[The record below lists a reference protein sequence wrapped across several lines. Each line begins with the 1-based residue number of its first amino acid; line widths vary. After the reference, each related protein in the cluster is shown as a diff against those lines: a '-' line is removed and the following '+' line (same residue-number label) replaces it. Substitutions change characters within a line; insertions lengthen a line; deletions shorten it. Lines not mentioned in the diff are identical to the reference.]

1 MTTATVPTAARSA
14 PATDRT
20 LLSPKEAKALIDRGE
35 AVLIDVREP
44 MEHAR
49 ERIEGA
55 RLIPLGTLC
64 PDAIGDTGPCRVILH
79 CNTGNRSGQGVK
91 KLLEEHGMH
100 VSHVEGGLA
109 GWKQAGLPTVVNR
122 KAPLPIM
129 RQVQM
134 VAGGL
139 VLTGV
144 ALGALVSPWFYALSG
159 FVGAG
164 LFFAGATGWCGMA
177 MLLARMPW
185 NRVGDVK

>member
-1 MTTATVPTAARSA
+1 MSTMTASNTTKPAATPHKIELT
-14 PATDRT
+14 PA
-20 LLSPKEAKALIDRGE
+20 EAKAMLDRGE

-55 RLIPLGTLC
+55 RLVPLERLC
-64 PDAIGDTGPCRVILH
+64 AEAVGDTGGCRVILH
-79 CNTGNRSGQGVK
+79 CASGNRSGQGVR
-91 KLLEEHGMH
+91 KLLEEHGVQ
-100 VSHVEGGLA
+100 VSHVTGGIA

-144 ALGALVSPWFYALSG
+144 VLGALFSQWFTVLSG

-164 LFFAGATGWCGMA
+164 LFFAGASGWCGMA
-177 MLLARMPW
+177 MLLAKMPW
-185 NRVGDVK
+185 NRV